1 MAEKWQKIGSVTA
14 DVMAMNIWYSVIV
27 QNCAMA
33 VSRFRYEWQ
42 QFVLGAVFYCQISF
56 ERRVPN
62 MAQNQK
68 KLRSPLSPRLQ
79 RWFQGAAST
88 CYMMVLFAQPA
99 AAVSGDTIW
108 SRFSSI
114 MADIYGELVGI
125 STIVAVTAASVALL
139 VRMISRNERAVSEA
153 TSWLKRI
160 IVTWIVLN
168 TLGFAVAYLQPLIQ
182 GGQYTPT

>member
-1 MAEKWQKIGSVTA
+1 
-14 DVMAMNIWYSVIV
+14 
-27 QNCAMA
+27 
-33 VSRFRYEWQ
+33 
-42 QFVLGAVFYCQISF
+42 
-56 ERRVPN
+56 
-62 MAQNQK
+62 MAQSSK
-68 KLRSPLSPRLQ
+68 KPRRHQPQRLQ
-79 RWFQGAAST
+79 RWFQAAANT

-99 AAVSGDTIW
+99 AAADTIW
-108 SRFSSI
+108 SRFSTI
-114 MADIYGELVGI
+114 MADVYGELVGI

-182 GGQYTPT
+182 GGQYTP

>member
-1 MAEKWQKIGSVTA
+1 
-14 DVMAMNIWYSVIV
+14 
-27 QNCAMA
+27 
-33 VSRFRYEWQ
+33 
-42 QFVLGAVFYCQISF
+42 
-56 ERRVPN
+56 

-79 RWFQGAAST
+79 RWFQGASST

-153 TSWLKRI
+153 TSWPKRI